1 MGYFD
6 EFSITENNETKNLR
20 GEDGLNSEI
29 SDDQEELANMVA
41 NRLARIFV
49 ASCKGKIRN
58 ERV

>member
-6 EFSITENNETKNLR
+6 EVSITENKKTKNLK

-29 SDDQEELANMVA
+29 SDDQEELANILA

-49 ASCKGKIRN
+49 ATCKGKIRN
-58 ERV
+58 EGV